1 MNLAPRLIRVVAAAA
16 LVGVI
21 VPLVAT
27 LGDVLAHRL
36 LTLGFHRSVGI
47 LLAEHLGSFLLPAAG
62 LAAVGVLLTLV
73 TSRRGWSGPR
83 LAALVGAAWIV
94 LPLLLHVGYD
104 YNRYRVDV
112 NWSWM
117 REWHGLRVPGF
128 LWETEVLLRNAGMV
142 LGALLLIAGG
152 TWLLARALG
161 WMPVLTRLGERIL
174 TPIALGMAVVAGGA
188 LLLLAPLLH
197 AADPSRPSFL
207 VICLDTLRAD
217 HVGAYG
223 YPLDTSPTLDRIAS
237 EGTLFEWT
245 IAQAE
250 ATLPS
255 HVSLFTSRL
264 PSSHGV
270 WNHHHELTPDQVTLA
285 EVFRESGYRTAAFVD
300 AGHLLGLF
308 GFTQGFDRYHDRYKR
323 LGGSV
328 DMALDWLDG
337 VGDDDFFLFVHGYD
351 VHAPY
356 APWSPYRDDFVD
368 PDHASDF
375 EPTVDVLS
383 DICWTHRQDPTTELP
398 LTEAELAYTV
408 ACYDA
413 ALRSADDEVKRLLDR
428 LDADGRLADT
438 WIVILSDHGEEFGE
452 HGSMQ
457 HDKLYLTVSHVPLI
471 VRPPDGDPRW
481 ARGHRASGVS
491 SLIDVFPTLVE
502 LAGEVS
508 PVALEGRSRVPELRG
523 EASTGEREIAYSQ
536 TYQFGHQRAL
546 VTPELHVLSSM
557 EAPDSLDILAY
568 PEDPFEQ
575 DPTRVW
581 FTDDAVR
588 HDGPFGPAARTLS
601 GHLRQWMQ
609 DTAPGMEGR
618 EARRLLGSDFETLRN
633 LGYIQ

>member
-1 MNLAPRLIRVVAAAA
+1 MNLVPNLIRVLAAASLLA
-16 LVGVI
+16 VG

-27 LGDVLAHRL
+27 LRDVLAHRL
-36 LTLGFHRSVGI
+36 LGLGFHRSVGI
-47 LLAEHLGSFLLPAAG
+47 LLGEHLGAFVLPAVG
-62 LAAVGVLLTLV
+62 LALVGGGMVALLT
-73 TSRRGWSGPR
+73 RRGWAGSR
-83 LAALVGAAWIV
+83 LAALVGSAWAV
-94 LPLLLHVGYD
+94 LPLLAHVGYD

-117 REWHGLRVPGF
+117 REWHGMRVPGF
-128 LWETEVLLRNAGMV
+128 LWETEVLLKNAGMV
-142 LGALLLIAGG
+142 VGAVLLIAAS
-152 TWLLARALG
+152 TWLLTRVIRWVPSLTG
-161 WMPVLTRLGERIL
+161 IGERVLTPL
-174 TPIALGMAVVAGGA
+174 TLIVAIVVGSVMAV
-188 LLLLAPLLH
+188 LPSFLR
-197 AADPSRPSFL
+197 AADPSRPSFV

-255 HVSLFTSRL
+255 HVSLFTSHL

-328 DMALDWLDG
+328 DMAIDWLDG
-337 VGDDDFFLFVHGYD
+337 VGEDDFFLFVHGYD

-368 PDHASDF
+368 PDYASDF
-375 EPTVDVLS
+375 EPTVEVLS
-383 DICWTHRQDPTTELP
+383 DICWKHRADPSYEMP
-398 LTEAELAYTV
+398 LTDEEVAYAV

-413 ALRSADDEVKRLLDR
+413 ALRWADDQVKRLLDH
-428 LDADGRLADT
+428 LAAEGRLADT
-438 WIVILSDHGEEFGE
+438 WVVILSDHGEEFGE
-452 HGSMQ
+452 HGSFQ

-523 EASTGEREIAYSQ
+523 DPSGEEREIAYSQ

-546 VTPELHVLSSM
+546 LTPELHLLSSM
-557 EAPDSLDILAY
+557 EAPDSLDIHDY
-568 PEDPFEQ
+568 HEDPLEQ
-575 DPTRVW
+575 HPTRVW

-588 HDGPFGPAARTLS
+588 HEGPFGPTARTLS
-601 GHLRQWMQ
+601 GHLRRWMQ
-609 DTAPGMEGR
+609 ETAPGMEGR